1 MFISKKE
8 KQAIW
13 KALQE
18 MTEILNI
25 IRLDLEKAKY
35 GYRISDGEP
44 RIKQGRPVGSKNKPK
59 QIQPNLKEKS

>member
-8 KQAIW
+8 KQDIW

-18 MTEILNI
+18 VTEIVNQLRI
-25 IRLDLEKAKY
+25 DMEKAKY

-44 RIKQGRPVGSKNKPK
+44 RVKPGRPVGSKNKVK
-59 QIQPNLKEKS
+59 HEES

>member
-18 MTEILNI
+18 MTEIVNQLRI
-25 IRLDLEKAKY
+25 DVEKAKN
-35 GYRISDGEP
+35 GWRMSDGEP
-44 RIKQGRPVGSKNKPK
+44 RIKLGRPVGSKNKVK
-59 QIQPNLKEKS
+59 T

>member
-18 MTEILNI
+18 MTEILNT
-25 IRLDLEKAKY
+25 IRLDLEKSKY
-35 GYRISDGEP
+35 GYRLSDGEP
-44 RIKQGRPVGSKNKPK
+44 RIKLGRPVGSKNKVK
-59 QIQPNLKEKS
+59 HEES